1 MRVGLPLLKMYLQE
15 KYFVT
20 IRRSISS
27 VSYRCS
33 YSKENLLIRH
43 DSINI
48 FNDVL
53 NNIVMKI
60 VKPLKDSGLL
70 IKGVTETVENEVKK
84 QKGRFLL
91 ISAATLGATLL
102 GNMLTPKGMKSKI
115 LERKTTILGLEVS
128 QAGEE
133 TIRAGKTIRAAQDF
147 WCHLVF

>member
-1 MRVGLPLLKMYLQE
+1 MRVGLPLLKMHLPK

-20 IRRSISS
+20 IRRSIGS

-60 VKPLKDSGLL
+60 VKPLKDPGLL

-102 GNMLTPKGMKSKI
+102 GNMLTRKGMKSRI
-115 LERKTTILGLEVS
+115 LERRTTIPGLEVS
-128 QAGEE
+128 RAGKE
-133 TIRAGKTIRAAQDF
+133 TIRADKTIRAGQDF
-147 WCHLVF
+147 RCKLAF